1 MPKININAKMIGIE
15 EPVEVFTSIY
25 NHDLASK
32 MSIKLKET
40 NIKNLKYNLELAKQQ
55 ELVEKS
61 DKEDSQEEL
70 SELEELKIHLKNAQ
84 KSLEAEKED
93 QDFTNT
99 AFEFIKE
106 VLGLNAKQ
114 LKTARK
120 SLDGE
125 GLGAFTYYLISRVN
139 EGPDYDPQII
149 LDAEVDEDED
159 PKKG

>member
-1 MPKININAKMIGIE
+1 MPKITINAKMIGINQ
-15 EPVEVFTSIY
+15 PVEIFTSIY
-25 NHDLASK
+25 NHDLASNMAIK
-32 MSIKLKET
+32 MKEA
-40 NIKNLKYNLELAKQQ
+40 NIRNIKYNLKIAEQQELAK
-55 ELVEKS
+55 KT
-61 DKEDSQEEL
+61 DKEASQKEL
-70 SELEELKIHLKNAQ
+70 SELEELKIQLKNAQ
-84 KSLEAEKED
+84 KSLEEEKED
-93 QDFTNT
+93 QDFTDT